1 MKRLHNSSKA
11 EEIINRKVTNEDE
24 ESQETD
30 SSSSGSEDE
39 EIHRW
44 DESSVLVER
53 SAAIEE
59 QVNKVGGCKTF
70 KINQLPNG
78 KTILIPIL

>member
-24 ESQETD
+24 ETD

>member
-1 MKRLHNSSKA
+1 MKRLHNSSTTD
-11 EEIINRKVTNEDE
+11 EIISRKAKNEE
-24 ESQETD
+24 EETD
-30 SSSSGSEDE
+30 SSTSGSEDE
-39 EIHRW
+39 DVHCSE
-44 DESSVLVER
+44 ESSVLVER

-59 QVNKVGGCKTF
+59 RVNKVGGCKTF